1 MAMPRRSLEPM
12 TADRFMAE
20 RPDDGRRH
28 ELIDGTEIVTP
39 APVPRHQVAVVRL
52 IELLHTAAPPGL
64 EVLTTGVDWRVNDTT
79 VVQPDVLVVD
89 AADLDGSFLTRT
101 PHLVIEVSS
110 PSTAMA
116 DRTIKW
122 ALYERAGVPSYWLF
136 EPEVPRL
143 MVLERDGAHL
153 VERMTL
159 IGDEPAELTLPFPL
173 TVSPAK
179 LG

>member
-1 MAMPRRSLEPM
+1 
-12 TADRFMAE
+12 MAE
-20 RPDDGRRH
+20 RPDDGRHH

-39 APVPRHQVAVVRL
+39 TPAPGHQSAAFALARL
-52 IELLHTAAPPGL
+52 LDDAKPPGL
-64 EVLTTGVDWRVNDTT
+64 AVLMAPVDWRVDGTT

-89 AADLDGSFLTRT
+89 EADLDGKFLART
-101 PHLVIEVSS
+101 PHLVVEVTS

-122 ALYERAGVPSYWLF
+122 ALYERAGVPAYWLF

-153 VERMTL
+153 VELMTL
-159 IGDEPAELTLPFPL
+159 TGDEQAELAAPFAL